1 MSEQH
6 LLDSSG
12 NTQTDYLS
20 YLSHI
25 VSLSSSTT
33 RSKTHIFETEGLRA
47 SDLSAPGELRRHYLH
62 SRAEELGIP
71 EEERPQSWNTPFLAS
86 IGRLSFIEYLEVG
99 NKPIHEYS
107 KRNGVVMTYF
117 TLLKSMIG
125 TGILFIPRGFYLGGW
140 LMSTLMFCIMSVICT
155 ICMLW
160 LSEARSRFHDNF
172 GGLAERAIGPVG
184 KHIVDISVF
193 LTQIGFSI
201 VGVVFFNSNL
211 LKVLEYFGYYGEWW
225 LPVAIQFM
233 IYIPLCL
240 KKHLSELAITHIIG
254 DFIIL
259 SNVAYLGYMAFCE
272 LEDPAP
278 DIDYITFN
286 SDTFMLMFGMAVYCY
301 EGIGLILPIKEA
313 MKEPEKFD
321 RVLIAMMITVT
332 FLLIS
337 FGLLNYLAYGQYIA
351 QMVTLNIETS
361 LTSAFSTLSYLL
373 AIILTYPLMLFAP
386 FEIIEY
392 KLGRDKARRYS
403 DFLRIVIV
411 SFTLAVAVIL
421 KQKADKYIALL
432 GALLCSPLAYIMPS
446 IIRIKLK
453 PKVSSIDTIFG
464 FSFIALGVIGSIVTL
479 IITIESW

>member
-12 NTQTDYLS
+12 NTQTHFLS
-20 YLSHI
+20 YVSQI
-25 VSLSSSTT
+25 VGLSSSSA
-33 RSKTHIFETEGLRA
+33 RSKSHIFETEGLCA

-71 EEERPQSWNTPFLAS
+71 EEERPKSWNTPFLAS

-99 NKPIHEYS
+99 NRPEHVYS
-107 KRNGVVMTYF
+107 KKNGVVRTYF

-160 LSEARSRFHDNF
+160 LSDARSRYHDTF

-184 KHIVDISVF
+184 KHIVDLSVF

-240 KKHLSELAITHIIG
+240 KKHLSDLAITHIIG

-259 SNVAYLGYMAFCE
+259 SNVAYLDYKAVGE
-272 LEDPAP
+272 LESPVP
-278 DIDYITFN
+278 DIEYITFN
-286 SDTFMLMFGMAVYCY
+286 SDTFMLMFGMAVYCF

-321 RVLIAMMITVT
+321 RVLIAMMITIT

-337 FGLLNYLAYGQYIA
+337 FGLLNYFAYGQYIA

-361 LTSAFSTLSYLL
+361 LTSALSMMSYLL
-373 AIILTYPLMLFAP
+373 TIILSYPLVLFAP
-386 FEIIEY
+386 FEIIDY
-392 KLGRDKARRYS
+392 KLGRDKAKRYS
-403 DFLRIVIV
+403 DFLRIMIV
-411 SFTLAVAVIL
+411 TFTLAVAVIL
-421 KQKADKYIALL
+421 KEKADKYIALL

-446 IIRIKLK
+446 IIRLKLK
-453 PKVSSIDTIFG
+453 PKISGLDTIYAW
-464 FSFIALGVIGSIVTL
+464 SFIALGVIGSIVTL
-479 IITIESW
+479 IITIKSW